1 MKIIDACLLFGSFHS
16 CSDLLYRE
24 EKGMKTLIVE
34 KDGALHIGEIP
45 VPEIDET
52 SALVKVL
59 ASGICGTDKK
69 ILHGTFKGFDSYPC
83 LLGHEAV
90 GEVVKIGSKVKYLK
104 VGDKVITPYVD
115 KGPGKYTTIF
125 GAFSE
130 YTVVHDWK
138 AMDEL
143 GIGRGTPGFVDYYQ
157 IQKKIPSNFDNA
169 SGVMLIT
176 LREVLAATRH
186 FDFKA
191 DKSIVIFGAGI
202 IANRAIAYFGKERIE
217 CIIDNSK
224 DRIGT
229 KLQGIDIVSLDGYIN
244 DMSSDRDS
252 QIVIAVGSNYVSTIA
267 EQLKNNGI
275 SEFCWFKVIE
285 NCVEETI

>member
-1 MKIIDACLLFGSFHS
+1 
-16 CSDLLYRE
+16 
-24 EKGMKTLIVE
+24 MKTLIVE

-157 IQKKIPSNFDNA
+157 IQKNDVQNHEKNQYKDSPLF
-169 SGVMLIT
+169 LI
-176 LREVLAATRH
+176 
-186 FDFKA
+186 F
-191 DKSIVIFGAGI
+191 
-202 IANRAIAYFGKERIE
+202 
-217 CIIDNSK
+217 
-224 DRIGT
+224 
-229 KLQGIDIVSLDGYIN
+229 VS
-244 DMSSDRDS
+244 
-252 QIVIAVGSNYVSTIA
+252 
-267 EQLKNNGI
+267 
-275 SEFCWFKVIE
+275 
-285 NCVEETI
+285 